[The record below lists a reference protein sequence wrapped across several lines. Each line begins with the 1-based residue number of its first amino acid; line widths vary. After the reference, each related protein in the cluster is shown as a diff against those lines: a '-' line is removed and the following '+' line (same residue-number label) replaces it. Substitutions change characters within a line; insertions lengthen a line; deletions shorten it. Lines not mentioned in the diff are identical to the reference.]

1 MSSWGWASVFGG
13 SAAKS
18 KDTPKNAI
26 LNLRC
31 TLGMLAK
38 QEKQLQNQMDEQDA
52 KARKNVTANKGGGC
66 HASMAKAALRR
77 KKHYEHQLELT
88 SAQMLTIEREVS
100 SIETANLNKESFN
113 AMKQAQQ
120 AMKTIHG
127 GLAIDKVDQT
137 MEDLRELH
145 ANGEEVSEALAQG
158 NVGQG
163 VDEKEPDERLAEL

>member
-52 KARKNVTANKGGGC
+52 KARKNVTANKGGRC
-66 HASMAKAALRR
+66 HASSNPPR
-77 KKHYEHQLELT
+77 LT
-88 SAQMLTIEREVS
+88 KQY
-100 SIETANLNKESFN
+100 AN
-113 AMKQAQQ
+113 
-120 AMKTIHG
+120 
-127 GLAIDKVDQT
+127 
-137 MEDLRELH
+137 RH
-145 ANGEEVSEALAQG
+145 A
-158 NVGQG
+158 
-163 VDEKEPDERLAEL
+163 

>member
-1 MSSWGWASVFGG
+1 MPSWGWASVFGG

-52 KARKNVTANKGGGC
+52 KARKNVTANKGGGL
-66 HASMAKAALRR
+66 AKAALRR
-77 KKHYEHQLELT
+77 KKHYEHQFELT
-88 SAQMLTIEREVS
+88 SAQMLTIECEVS

-145 ANGEEVSEALAQG
+145 ANGEEISEALAQG